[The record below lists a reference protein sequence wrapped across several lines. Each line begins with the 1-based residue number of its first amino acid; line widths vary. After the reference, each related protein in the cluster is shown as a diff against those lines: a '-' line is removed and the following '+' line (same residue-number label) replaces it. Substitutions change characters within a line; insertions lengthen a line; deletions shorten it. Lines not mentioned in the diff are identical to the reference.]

1 MKKAMFFTIAM
12 IAILA
17 FGTIQSA
24 YSWCIPP
31 NPAGEDNK
39 FELYGPHVNGII
51 CKIYA
56 TTTDEW
62 NDMLLHQVDI
72 EDWALDPAWI
82 ATFGALGGP
91 WTEQN
96 YGGEAGYYLLD
107 VNNNAT
113 LWPTDAGPGVP
124 NPTSDFFLREALAYC
139 ANRSDIVALDSTA
152 APIYTP
158 VPQYMAGYINA
169 DIAPG
174 QPGAQYTYGGYTGDP
189 ATAVII
195 LNAHHFPIGGDGW
208 RYWDRNSNGNKDAGE
223 DMTLIV
229 YSRAGLRGD
238 YGDDFVAVV
247 TGTLKIHVDNHSH
260 VPRSAV
266 TTPVFAQENFNIYT
280 GGWIFIGPDPDYL
293 CDLYNGSNYYHP
305 GSPPNYAG
313 IDYPDLNT
321 QLTGIKLATTLAA
334 GQAAALQA
342 QYYFALHAASI
353 PLWSVSGVK
362 AYQNTPVTDAAEGNW
377 VHLVNQKGQGT
388 NSWWSTLN
396 MYQTGALY
404 PNNFVHY
411 GFSSTVTLQNIVYS
425 QWYWDSEVVG
435 RIYDGGAGR
444 NPMTLATW
452 YPQLYRSWVPGF
464 WFSPLDGQ
472 TYTKVTITLRPDVY
486 WQDGQPF
493 TAADVIYTLTE
504 CNKDLIDSTRPGGA
518 LPPAWWYPTVQYMQS
533 IELLDPYNIEILLN
547 VNSVWAMGWVIGS
560 VVIPKHIWKPI
571 IGQPNGKG
579 GWTMAPSGAAN
590 AVQGVRPDP
599 FIIGTGPFRWSSGVG
614 DTVGST
620 VTLVANKPNSVVN
633 GITSPGYYNYYP
645 IWPEIGTPNNK
656 VKFNLGPHDFN
667 VSILCEITL
676 YNLFLGYTGEF
687 PGELDVTFRLLI
699 DGVIQNVTTG
709 LVIPSWNY
717 NSPFPEIGEGPEVGP
732 FPKWEYDADDGT
744 VEYYFW
750 LNVTNPSFHYIT
762 VQVQITSPPTIP
774 GNSEVNPW
782 LGKWIN
788 VTLPVYT
795 SLVTDPAG
803 SDIFSDLAGIGVPGY
818 SLVTQGWMKGEVPT
832 SDLKTDGR
840 DLLAMSR
847 AFGTFPGYA
856 AWNSACDVNNDY
868 KVDGR
873 DLLAASRNF
882 GWITAT
888 PPFTYPPPIANV
900 S

>member
-1 MKKAMFFTIAM
+1 
-12 IAILA
+12 
-17 FGTIQSA
+17 
-24 YSWCIPP
+24 
-31 NPAGEDNK
+31 
-39 FELYGPHVNGII
+39 
-51 CKIYA
+51 
-56 TTTDEW
+56 
-62 NDMLLHQVDI
+62 
-72 EDWALDPAWI
+72 
-82 ATFGALGGP
+82 
-91 WTEQN
+91 
-96 YGGEAGYYLLD
+96 
-107 VNNNAT
+107 
-113 LWPTDAGPGVP
+113 
-124 NPTSDFFLREALAYC
+124 
-139 ANRSDIVALDSTA
+139 
-152 APIYTP
+152 
-158 VPQYMAGYINA
+158 
-169 DIAPG
+169 
-174 QPGAQYTYGGYTGDP
+174 
-189 ATAVII
+189 
-195 LNAHHFPIGGDGW
+195 
-208 RYWDRNSNGNKDAGE
+208 
-223 DMTLIV
+223 
-229 YSRAGLRGD
+229 
-238 YGDDFVAVV
+238 
-247 TGTLKIHVDNHSH
+247 
-260 VPRSAV
+260 
-266 TTPVFAQENFNIYT
+266 
-280 GGWIFIGPDPDYL
+280 
-293 CDLYNGSNYYHP
+293 
-305 GSPPNYAG
+305 
-313 IDYPDLNT
+313 
-321 QLTGIKLATTLAA
+321 
-334 GQAAALQA
+334 
-342 QYYFALHAASI
+342 
-353 PLWSVSGVK
+353 
-362 AYQNTPVTDAAEGNW
+362 
-377 VHLVNQKGQGT
+377 
-388 NSWWSTLN
+388 
-396 MYQTGALY
+396 
-404 PNNFVHY
+404 
-411 GFSSTVTLQNIVYS
+411 
-425 QWYWDSEVVG
+425 
-435 RIYDGGAGR
+435 
-444 NPMTLATW
+444 
-452 YPQLYRSWVPGF
+452 VPGF